1 MFDIQ
6 HLWAAFL
13 AGLQHL
19 PTTLFLTFSSL
30 SIGIIFGLF
39 IALVRYFKVPL
50 LGRLFQIL
58 IIILRGVP
66 ILLLLLAGYLFTSEW
81 VNYLAEKYSWGIS
94 FEDVNAVFIALFAY
108 VIFATVQ
115 ASEVLRGAL
124 QAIDQG
130 QFDAAY
136 SIGMTR
142 RQMIRRIIV
151 PQIFPTALPMIGNL
165 TISLLK
171 ATSLASLIT
180 VVDVL
185 MGSLITANANYR
197 FLESYV
203 AAALIYWL
211 LAIMIEQVTRLL
223 ENKQRFQV
231 KEA

>member
-13 AGLQHL
+13 AGLQQL
-19 PTTLFLTFSSL
+19 PTTLFLTFSAL
-30 SIGIIFGLF
+30 IIGIILGLF
-39 IALVRYFKVPL
+39 IALVRYFQVPV

-58 IIILRGVP
+58 IVIFRGIP
-66 ILLLLLAGYLFTSEW
+66 ILLLLLAGYLFASEW
-81 VNYLAEKYSWGIS
+81 INYLAEKYSWGIT

-115 ASEVLRGAL
+115 ASEILRGAL
-124 QAIDQG
+124 QAINKD

-136 SIGMTR
+136 AIGMTR
-142 RQMIRRIIV
+142 RQMIIRIIM
-151 PQIFPTALPMIGNL
+151 PQVFPVAIPMIGNL

-185 MGSLITANANYR
+185 MGALITANANYR

-211 LAIMIEQVTRLL
+211 LAIIIEQIARLL
-223 ENKQRFQV
+223 ENKQRFKV